1 LPPAVGSCCTLV
13 VTEGQATP
21 SFKVTVS
28 CAWVHTLG
36 LLAGPLTGRVAVN
49 TQVMAPP
56 AATEFVGQSAVR

>member
-1 LPPAVGSCCTLV
+1 MPPAVGSCCTVV

-21 SFKVTVS
+21 LKVTVS

-49 TQVMAPP
+49 RQVMAPP